1 MTPKPRWTSVCS
13 PSFLVIPLQSFGKND
28 GKSAR
33 EQSQDFV
40 TNCLLSTWRTQCK
53 VRAALYH
60 LPPKV
65 GNRWST
71 RTYPPLVSGHDLLYG
86 CIKQQLRGTSA
97 AIEDDLAG
105 RGR

>member
-40 TNCLLSTWRTQCK
+40 TNCLSAPNRDLVLLWRD
-53 VRAALYH
+53 LYH
-60 LPPKV
+60 LQPNF
-65 GNRWST
+65 GNR
-71 RTYPPLVSGHDLLYG
+71 
-86 CIKQQLRGTSA
+86 
-97 AIEDDLAG
+97 
-105 RGR
+105 